1 MAEKGNNVIGSKV
14 SNIEAENEETI
25 VTATIRDE
33 TEEKDMK
40 ERQDKEATKD
50 VKKDTEAVEDT

>member
-25 VTATIRDE
+25 VTTTIRDE
-33 TEEKDMK
+33 TAERYMK
-40 ERQDKEATKD
+40 ERKDKEANKLMLSLTS
-50 VKKDTEAVEDT
+50 